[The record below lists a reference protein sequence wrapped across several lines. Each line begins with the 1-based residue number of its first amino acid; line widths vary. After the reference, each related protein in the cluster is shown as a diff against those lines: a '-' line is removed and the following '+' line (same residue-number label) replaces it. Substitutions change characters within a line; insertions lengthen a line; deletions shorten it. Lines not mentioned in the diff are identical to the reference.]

1 MSNKF
6 NLSCTL
12 GQCKISSLKYM
23 YFFSFVVEN
32 GLHLPFAETLKDG
45 ATFLEKRLMTEKE
58 CASWHNTTCSILR
71 EV

>member
-1 MSNKF
+1 
-6 NLSCTL
+6 
-12 GQCKISSLKYM
+12 M